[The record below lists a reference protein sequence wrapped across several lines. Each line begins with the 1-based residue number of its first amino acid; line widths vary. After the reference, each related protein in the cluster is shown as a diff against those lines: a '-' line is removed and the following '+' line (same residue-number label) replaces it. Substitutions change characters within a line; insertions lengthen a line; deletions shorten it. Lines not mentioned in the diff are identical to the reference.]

1 MGKQLVILGA
11 DFSENSVPVK
21 KLIAALTVCLR
32 NSVATMRT
40 SPNNGTVLMYKQGLN
55 NTKWGIDS
63 NADYADKANC
73 ALNEIP
79 YGAKT
84 IKATDTAK
92 QKNIS
97 IALYNE
103 NYIGIFT
110 PSWSA
115 AGTYS
120 QEINIAQYPTAKYFS
135 LNYQQLPTDISTLT
149 IEFTF

>member
-1 MGKQLVILGA
+1 MGKNLVILGA
-11 DFSENSVPVK
+11 DFSENAVPLK

-40 SPNNGTVLMYKQGLN
+40 SPSQGTVLMYRQGLN
-55 NTKWGIDS
+55 NTKWGVD
-63 NADYADKANC
+63 NNNDYADKANY

-79 YGAKT
+79 SGAKS
-84 IKATDTAK
+84 IRATDTAK

-103 NYIGIFT
+103 SYIGLFT

-115 AGTYS
+115 TGTYS